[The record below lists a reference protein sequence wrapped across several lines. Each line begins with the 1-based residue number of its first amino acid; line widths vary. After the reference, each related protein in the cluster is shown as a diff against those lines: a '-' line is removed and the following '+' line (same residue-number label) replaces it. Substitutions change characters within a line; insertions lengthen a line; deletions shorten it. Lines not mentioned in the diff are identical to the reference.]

1 MGHAIHHTD
10 LLPELLIVS
19 QNPALRADLFALSG
33 QTGLKLVSLASGI
46 ACLDHLERAGSRVA
60 GALIALEPDCEPCPT
75 LVWKINSNWPWVR
88 LLTVCPAEMLDL
100 LPIESWRVP
109 APARPLDLLNALSAA
124 LDDATRPGRARRTPA
139 HHLDNTRLDARV
151 TPD

>member
-1 MGHAIHHTD
+1 MGHAIQKTD

-19 QNPALRADLFALSG
+19 QNARLRADLFALSG
-33 QTGLKLVSLASGI
+33 QSGLKLVSLPGAT
-46 ACLDHLERAGSRVA
+46 ACLDHMEQAGSRVA
-60 GALIALEPDCEPCPT
+60 GALIALEPDCEPCPK

-88 LLTVCPAEMLDL
+88 LLTVCPADMLDL

-109 APARPLDLLNALSAA
+109 APARPLDVLNALAAA
-124 LDDATRPGRARRTPA
+124 LDDVTRPGRTRRTPA
-139 HHLDNTRLDARV
+139 RRLDRTRLETRL